1 MVFSP
6 LLEKLVRSLRCF
18 PGVGPKSA
26 QRMALYLL
34 ERNRPAALELADLL
48 VKSVEQIGH
57 CERCRILC
65 ESSVCA
71 FCSNMNRNQK
81 QWCVV
86 ESPSD
91 VLAVEQSGQYR
102 GVYFVL
108 NGHLSAIDGIGP
120 EDIGLPFFE
129 QRLLSDMPDEIILA
143 LNPTV
148 EGEATVHY
156 IVERLKGVKVQL
168 SRIAYGIPIGGSLEY
183 VDGGT
188 IAKALGDRSILNK
201 MKNEE
206 III

>member
-1 MVFSP
+1 MAFSP
-6 LLEKLVRSLRCF
+6 LLEKLIRSLRCF

-34 ERNRPAALELADLL
+34 ERNRPAALELAALL
-48 VKSVEQIGH
+48 KQAVEQVGH
-57 CERCRILC
+57 CGRCRILC
-65 ESSVCA
+65 ETTT
-71 FCSNMNRNQK
+71 CSLCMNQQRNQR

-120 EDIGLPFFE
+120 KDIGLDIFE
-129 QRLLSDMPDEIILA
+129 QRLALELPDEIILA

-148 EGEATVHY
+148 EGEATAHY
-156 IVERLKGVKVQL
+156 MVDRLKHYSVQI
-168 SRIAYGIPIGGSLEY
+168 SRIAYGIPIGGALEY

-188 IAKALGDRSILNK
+188 IAKALGERSVLK
-201 MKNEE
+201 KRSEE
-206 III
+206 IVV